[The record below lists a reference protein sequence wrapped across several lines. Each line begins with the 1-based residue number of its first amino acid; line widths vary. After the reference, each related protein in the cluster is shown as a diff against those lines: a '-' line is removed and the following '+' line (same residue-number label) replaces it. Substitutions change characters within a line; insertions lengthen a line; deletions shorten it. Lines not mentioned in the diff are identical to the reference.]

1 MGEVDEE
8 TICNY
13 APLKN
18 FYAKW
23 ASWTADNLFAF
34 TASRRRRT
42 TNSSSDEENAL
53 VIITDKN
60 SFSFNDCTI
69 EGFLFQLS
77 CTQKKILFTEIF
89 FFSSAFPSVA
99 RSRRDCLSK
108 LFCAC
113 RSQFAIHFY
122 SRRSPSFEQASDFP
136 PASIMTYFSFEY
148 LPLKCT
154 FAQRL
159 HRASVTHRNRIYFHF
174 ALLSR
179 SPFILA
185 HPSVFNFHQRF
196 GLMCF

>member
-1 MGEVDEE
+1 MKSERVENFPSWMGEVDEE

-89 FFSSAFPSVA
+89 FFSSAFWASPDPDVIVFQSFSVLVA
-99 RSRRDCLSK
+99 HSSQFTFIVVGLLPLSK
-108 LFCAC
+108 PP
-113 RSQFAIHFY
+113 I
-122 SRRSPSFEQASDFP
+122 SPQ
-136 PASIMTYFSFEY
+136 PA
-148 LPLKCT
+148 
-154 FAQRL
+154 
-159 HRASVTHRNRIYFHF
+159 
-174 ALLSR
+174 
-179 SPFILA
+179 
-185 HPSVFNFHQRF
+185 
-196 GLMCF
+196 